1 MPGTPVDLGKFK
13 GGLNNI
19 ADEASIDD
27 DQLAEVINFDLDTDG
42 TLISRPAITPAPESG
57 GSVTGDMVI
66 LGYYT
71 DIGNVTYAVLAVDTT
86 TRIYNIS
93 TGVWTQ
99 IWATRAS
106 GMVQYDNKI
115 VLSSATSSGGYWES
129 GTFTSMASMPFS
141 AGITF
146 YQERFWA
153 WGIKGSANATT
164 VWFSNLTVIS
174 PASSI
179 FNWTPAS
186 DFFTVSKGDGQWIT
200 SITADISSLV
210 IFRSGSTWGFSYPST
225 PFSGTL
231 RPLNVNIGADNAYSV
246 VRFENYFYVVHS
258 GTVYQFINFQ
268 FYPLNSKRVEF
279 GPESVTGTL
288 TADIRLSIFGRRLI
302 LWHYGN
308 TYVYS
313 ITIGAWTR
321 WRSEVSRAAQFLQVP
336 PSSESVSNFTA
347 YAVTGD
353 STAAKQKLW
362 FIANDVLQLGTGESM
377 ACMIR
382 TKAYSMSQPAQY
394 KALKYWT
401 VEVRS
406 AGAVT
411 GTSYPVTLQQGGAT
425 WDAMDLTTWD
435 VLSNGNWDNLLVILP
450 KIVDEAPYASSGPIA
465 KLVRFIRAYRF
476 LKVIFEVYMECDG
489 TAATSPA
496 RIYSITPYLGIKANV
511 SKKVN

>member
-19 ADEASIDD
+19 ADEASIED
-27 DQLAEVINFDLDTDG
+27 DQLAEVINFDLDMDG
-42 TLISRPAITPAPESG
+42 TLVSRPAIIPAPESG
-57 GSVTGDMVI
+57 GSVTGDMVG

-71 DIGNVTYAVLAVDTT
+71 DTSNTTYAVLAVDTT

-115 VLSSATSSGGYWES
+115 VLSSATSSGGYWEG
-129 GTFTSMASMPFS
+129 GTFTSMASMPFA

-153 WGIKGSANATT
+153 WGAKGSANATT

-179 FNWTPAS
+179 FDWTPAS

-200 SITADISSLV
+200 NMIPDVGMLI
-210 IFRSGSTWGFSYPST
+210 IFRSGSAWGFSYSST

-231 RPLNVNIGADNAYSV
+231 RSLNVNIGADNAYSV
-246 VRFENYFYVVHS
+246 ARFENHFYVVHS
-258 GTVYQFINFQ
+258 GTVYQFINYQ

-279 GPESVTGTL
+279 KPESVTGTL
-288 TADIRLSIFGRRLI
+288 TADTRLSIFGRRLI

-313 ITIGAWTR
+313 ITVGAWTR

-336 PSSESVSNFTA
+336 PSSTSVSNTTA

-353 STAAKQKLW
+353 STASKQKLW
-362 FIANDVLQLGTGESM
+362 LVSDDVLQTGTGESM

-401 VEVRS
+401 AEVRS
-406 AGAVT
+406 ANSVT
-411 GTSYPVTLQQGGAT
+411 GISYPVIIPTGTTT
-425 WDAMDLTTWD
+425 WDAMDLVTWD
-435 VLSNGNWDNLLVILP
+435 TLDLGNWDNPLVVLP
-450 KIVDEAPYASSGPIA
+450 VITDNVPYPSNGPVA

-476 LKVIFEVYMECDG
+476 LKVIFEVYLECDG